1 MPALQKVTVSINV
14 SIMDSRSIE
23 AFFLNTLLRIATIGV
38 FIITL
43 TDVVLYPEDRISIII
58 DLIILGTCLV
68 AYALRERSPT
78 MAIFIFTIVVLIA
91 MVYQCLAV
99 PLNTTISLS
108 VLLIDGFI
116 VSVMLKGWIKKFMHT
131 LIVVSVIAVFIVQYV
146 DPRLNFS
153 GNRNELATIAITY
166 LILYFNLAYPSN
178 ILKKKY
184 DLINQNLNN
193 TNDVLTQQ
201 TQEMAAQNSAL
212 LNAQNELA
220 VLNANLERILDE
232 RTARIKAQNEILVRY
247 SYNNAHHLRGP
258 VARLLGLATIYNID
272 KTTDPDFIIAR
283 MVDQAH
289 EIDTVVKLINEDLE
303 AQNLSVQ

>member
-1 MPALQKVTVSINV
+1 
-14 SIMDSRSIE
+14 MDSRSIE

-43 TDVVLYPEDRISIII
+43 TDVVLYPEDRLSIII

-78 MAIFIFTIVVLIA
+78 IAILIFTIVVLIA

-108 VLLIDGFI
+108 VMLIDGFI

-153 GNRNELATIAITY
+153 DNRNELATIAVTY

-212 LNAQNELA
+212 LDAQNELA

-247 SYNNAHHLRGP
+247 SYTNAHHLRGP

-272 KTTDPDFIIAR
+272 KSTDPDFIIAR

>member
-1 MPALQKVTVSINV
+1 
-14 SIMDSRSIE
+14 MDSRSIE

-43 TDVVLYPEDRISIII
+43 TDVVLYPEDRLSIII

-68 AYALRERSPT
+68 AYALRERFPT
-78 MAIFIFTIVVLIA
+78 MSILIFTIVVLIA
-91 MVYQCLAV
+91 MIYQCLAV

-153 GNRNELATIAITY
+153 DNRNELATIAVTY
-166 LILYFNLAYPSN
+166 LILYFNLAYPSS

-247 SYNNAHHLRGP
+247 SYTNAHHLRGP